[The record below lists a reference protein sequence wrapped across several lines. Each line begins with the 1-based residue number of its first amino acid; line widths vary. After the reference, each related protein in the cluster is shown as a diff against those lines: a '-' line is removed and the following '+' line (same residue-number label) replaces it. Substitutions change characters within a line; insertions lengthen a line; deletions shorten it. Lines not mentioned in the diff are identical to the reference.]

1 MAGHPAL
8 GFALDILPAEE
19 NKRDLACPH
28 LTIEN
33 GIAACGIYANRPQFC
48 KDFPA
53 EPADLC
59 SSDCGFAFV
68 KKDQLAQAE
77 LL

>member
-1 MAGHPAL
+1 MS
-8 GFALDILPAEE
+8 FALDIFPAEE
-19 NKRDLACPH
+19 NERDFTCPH
-28 LTIEN
+28 LTVTN
-33 GIAACGIYANRPQFC
+33 GIATCGIYANRPPFC
-48 KDFPA
+48 ENFPA

-68 KKDQLAQAE
+68 KKDRLVQAE